1 MIYVS
6 SAVRAMNQEEVDVC
20 GQASVHPS
28 ELKCHWRSAGLESK
42 PTKLQEKLSVQ
53 SFSTKAPA
61 KGWRLLFAVDIHS
74 HSIKSYPIPC
84 NLGELK

>member
-6 SAVRAMNQEEVDVC
+6 SAVRAMNQEAVDAWALGRQVYTQVSSSAI
-20 GQASVHPS
+20 GGALDLNQNPPS
-28 ELKCHWRSAGLESK
+28 FI
-42 PTKLQEKLSVQ
+42 LQEKLSVQ

-74 HSIKSYPIPC
+74 IPL
-84 NLGELK
+84 NLIQVCAI